1 MNILIT
7 NDDSISSP
15 VLLPLIQWASKLG
28 NVTTVVPK
36 YEQSGKSHSIEL
48 RHPFEVQKVSLA
60 PGIEAYTVDSAP
72 ADCVRYAVLGLNKKF
87 DLVISGINKGLN
99 IGIDVLYSG
108 TAAALF
114 EAGCFDIPAVALS
127 TNPESFEDALAHL
140 DSVYDYFLEQK
151 LLEKH
156 TLYNVNIPVG
166 TDGTIRITRQ
176 GGRYYSDD
184 FVPEE
189 NNLVRPVG
197 KPVFEPCGSDE
208 IDTDAVLYYKYI
220 SISPMTV
227 IRTQMDVFE
236 ELKHLNQNQSL

>member
-1 MNILIT
+1 MALKILIT

-28 NVTTVVPK
+28 EVTCVVPK

-48 RHPFEVQKVSLA
+48 RNPFEVEKVTLA

-72 ADCVRYAVLGLNKKF
+72 ADCVRYAVLGMGMDF

-114 EAGCFDIPAVALS
+114 EAGCCGIPGVALS
-127 TNPESFEDALAHL
+127 TNPESFDDAIAHL
-140 DSVYDYFLEQK
+140 DQVYDFFVEHK
-151 LLEKH
+151 LMEKH
-156 TLYNVNIPVG
+156 SLYNVNIPVG

-184 FVPEE
+184 FAHEE
-189 NNLVRPVG
+189 NNMVRPLG
-197 KPVFEPCGSDE
+197 KPVFEPCGLEE
-208 IDTDAVLYYKYI
+208 IDTDAVLHYKYI
-220 SISPMTV
+220 SISPMTIV
-227 IRTQMDVFE
+227 RTQMDVFE
-236 ELKHLNQNQSL
+236 ELKKLNTL